1 MVSRVIGM
9 VLGVGAV
16 GALVG
21 ALMFGLQPEAQEP
34 VPAADD
40 VSASELQM
48 YIDVYAELQGDH
60 AVTLDQALA
69 RRSMPLSEFRAIERR
84 VQKQERL
91 VRKVREALLAQAK
104 ARGEQLPAVAVKPVP
119 AAPAR

>member
-1 MVSRVIGM
+1 MVSRVIGF

-21 ALMFGLQPEAQEP
+21 ALMFGLSPEAQEP
-34 VPAADD
+34 VPAEDD

-48 YIDVYAELQGDH
+48 YIDVYAEMQGDH
-60 AVTLDQALA
+60 AVTVDQALA
-69 RRSMPLSEFRAIERR
+69 QRSMALGEFRSLERR
-84 VQKQERL
+84 IQRQERL

-104 ARGEQLPAVAVKPVP
+104 ARGEQLPAVAAKPVP
-119 AAPAR
+119 PAPTP